1 MSIKYGSVYH
11 VKVCSSAPVSIK
23 LLWWKLG
30 EQWELVETTFHFL
43 TLLLTKM
50 EDGIKIWVDIY
61 SSIYSG
67 GYVNFLAKMFIYNFF
82 LFRAEL
88 GKDVFQS

>member
-1 MSIKYGSVYH
+1 MDTGGNNFS
-11 VKVCSSAPVSIK
+11 
-23 LLWWKLG
+23 
-30 EQWELVETTFHFL
+30 FL
-43 TLLLTKM
+43 DIMIHK
-50 EDGIKIWVDIY
+50 DGIKIWVDIY
-61 SSIYSG
+61 SSICSG